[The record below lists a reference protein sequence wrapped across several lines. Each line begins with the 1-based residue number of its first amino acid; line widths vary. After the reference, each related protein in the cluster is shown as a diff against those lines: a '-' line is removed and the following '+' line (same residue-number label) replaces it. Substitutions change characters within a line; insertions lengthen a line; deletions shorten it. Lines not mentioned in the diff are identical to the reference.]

1 MVDGQQ
7 FKKRLLMT
15 FKNTHLISELNEA
28 QQEAVKT
35 VNGPLLV
42 LAGAGTGKTRVLTSR
57 LSYILQNKIAHP
69 SEICTVTFTNKAAN
83 EMRVRVEN
91 IIGNSI
97 AGWWLGT
104 FHSLAARIL
113 RSNAELVN
121 LKNTFTIIDTDDQI
135 RLIKQVLS
143 LENVDEKRWPARSL
157 LSIIQRWKDMGLNP
171 EDVKDAFH
179 SGTDFANNQAIK
191 LYRLYQNRLITLNA
205 ADFGDLLLHVITI
218 FQKHSEIK
226 KLYQNKFKYILV
238 DEFQDTNASQYY
250 WLKTLAE
257 LHKNLCA
264 VGDDDQSIYSW
275 RGADVSNILN
285 FEKDFKNTKTIRLEE
300 NYRSTGNILAAASG
314 LISKNI
320 SRLGKTLWTE
330 GEMGNKINI
339 RSVYD
344 GKQEAEYISDEI
356 EAYQRNNNSINKVA
370 ILVRAGFQTRT
381 FEERFL
387 KIGLP
392 YQVIGG
398 LRFYERA
405 EIRDAVAYLRLIN
418 SSDDQLAYER
428 IINKP
433 KRGLGDK
440 TIRQIEQYSRS
451 SKLNLDNAARKLAET
466 DELTSKAS
474 ASIRL
479 FSRKLDKWRIDLS
492 NNKLGELVEIVLEE
506 SGYIEMLKKDRSIEA
521 PGRLDNLKEL
531 VNAINEFESLQNFL
545 EHIQLVMEGAN
556 NQDIETAK
564 IMTLHA
570 AKGLEFPLVFL
581 PGWEEGLF
589 PNQRSIDEN
598 GESGLEEE
606 RRLAY
611 VGITRAKSEVWIFNA
626 NSRLTHGQW
635 IDCIPSRFI
644 DELPE
649 ENVNKLSSYL
659 NNHNFNSTIA
669 SEWLRTNN
677 KKVINYNEDNNYAND
692 TNQFKLMERVF
703 HQKFGYGKIIEIDG
717 DKATINFE
725 KAGEKKLI
733 LTFIEKI

>member
-1 MVDGQQ
+1 MSIKNQYQ
-7 FKKRLLMT
+7 FT
-15 FKNTHLISELNEA
+15 ELNEA
-28 QQEAVKT
+28 QIEAVKT

-57 LSYILQNKIAHP
+57 LSYILKNNIAHP
-69 SEICTVTFTNKAAN
+69 SQICTVTFTNKAAN
-83 EMRVRVEN
+83 EMRIRVEKM
-91 IIGNSI
+91 IGNSV

-135 RLIKQVLS
+135 RLVKQVLS
-143 LENVDEKRWPARSL
+143 LENIDEKRWPARSL

-171 EDVKDAFH
+171 IDVKDAFH
-179 SGTDFANNQAIK
+179 SGTDFANNQAIRLYK
-191 LYRLYQNRLITLNA
+191 LYQSRLLTLNA

-218 FQKHSEIK
+218 FDKHPEIK

-257 LHKNLCA
+257 KHKNLCA

-275 RGADVSNILN
+275 RGADVTNILN
-285 FEKDFKNTKTIRLEE
+285 FEKDFKKTKTIRLEE

-314 LISKNI
+314 LIAKNQ

-330 GEMGNKINI
+330 GEMGDKINI
-339 RSVYD
+339 RTVYD
-344 GKQEAEYISDEI
+344 GKEEAESISDEI
-356 EAYQRNNNSINKVA
+356 ESYQRNKNSINNVA

-405 EIRDAVAYLRLIN
+405 EIRDAIAYLRLIN

-451 SKLNLDNAARKLAET
+451 SKLNLEMAARKLAET

-474 ASIRL
+474 SSIRL
-479 FSRKLDKWRIDLS
+479 FSKKIDKWRLDLS
-492 NNKLGELVEIVLEE
+492 KNKLGELVEIVLEE
-506 SGYIEMLKKDRSIEA
+506 SGYVEMLKKDRSIEA

-556 NQDIETAK
+556 NQNIETAK

-611 VGITRAKSEVWIFNA
+611 VGITRAKNNVWIFNA

-644 DELPE
+644 DELPDK
-649 ENVNKLSSYL
+649 NINRFSSYS
-659 NNHNFNSTIA
+659 NNFKSSIA
-669 SEWLRTNN
+669 SEWFRANN
-677 KKVINYNEDNNYAND
+677 KKEINLSKDYIDENNN
-692 TNQFKLMERVF
+692 NKFKLMERIF
-703 HQKFGYGKIIEIDG
+703 HQKFGYGKILEIDG
-717 DKATINFE
+717 DKVTIDFE
-725 KAGEKKLI
+725 KAGEKKLM

>member
-1 MVDGQQ
+1 MSIKNQHQ
-7 FKKRLLMT
+7 FT
-15 FKNTHLISELNEA
+15 ELNEA
-28 QQEAVKT
+28 QIEAVKT

-57 LSYILQNKIAHP
+57 LSYILQNNIAHP
-69 SEICTVTFTNKAAN
+69 SQICTVTFTNKAAN
-83 EMRVRVEN
+83 EMRIRVEKM
-91 IIGNSI
+91 IGNSV

-135 RLIKQVLS
+135 RLVKQVLS
-143 LENVDEKRWPARSL
+143 LENIDEKRWPARSM

-171 EDVKDAFH
+171 IDVKDAFH

-191 LYRLYQNRLITLNA
+191 LYKLYQNRLLTLNA

-257 LHKNLCA
+257 KHKNLCA

-275 RGADVSNILN
+275 RGADVTNILN

-314 LISKNI
+314 LIAKNQ

-330 GEMGNKINI
+330 GEMGDKINI
-339 RSVYD
+339 RTVYD
-344 GKQEAEYISDEI
+344 GKEEAESISDEI
-356 EAYQRNNNSINKVA
+356 ESYQRNKNSINNVA

-405 EIRDAVAYLRLIN
+405 EIRDAIAYLRLIN

-451 SKLNLDNAARKLAET
+451 SKLNLEMAARKLAET

-474 ASIRL
+474 SSIRL
-479 FSRKLDKWRIDLS
+479 FSKKIDKWRLDLS
-492 NNKLGELVEIVLEE
+492 KNKLGELVEIVLEE
-506 SGYIEMLKKDRSIEA
+506 SGYVEMLKKDRSIEA

-556 NQDIETAK
+556 NQNLETAK

-611 VGITRAKSEVWIFNA
+611 VGITRAKNNVWIFNA

-644 DELPE
+644 DELPDK
-649 ENVNKLSSYL
+649 NINRFSSYS
-659 NNHNFNSTIA
+659 NNFKSSIA
-669 SEWLRTNN
+669 SEWFIANN
-677 KKVINYNEDNNYAND
+677 KKEINLSKEYIDENNDNK
-692 TNQFKLMERVF
+692 FKLMERIF
-703 HQKFGYGKIIEIDG
+703 HQKFGYGKILEIDG
-717 DKATINFE
+717 DKVTIDFE
-725 KAGEKKLI
+725 KAGEKKLM

>member
-1 MVDGQQ
+1 MAGGQQ
-7 FKKRLLMT
+7 FKKRLPMSI
-15 FKNTHLISELNEA
+15 KNKYHFTELNEA
-28 QQEAVKT
+28 QIEAVKT

-57 LSYILQNKIAHP
+57 LSYILQNNIAHP
-69 SEICTVTFTNKAAN
+69 SQICTVTFTNKAAN
-83 EMRVRVEN
+83 EMRIRVEKM
-91 IIGNSI
+91 IGNSV

-135 RLIKQVLS
+135 RLVKQVLS
-143 LENVDEKRWPARSL
+143 LENIDEKRWPARSM

-171 EDVKDAFH
+171 IDVKDAFH

-191 LYRLYQNRLITLNA
+191 LYKLYQNRLLTLNA

-218 FQKHSEIK
+218 FDKHPEIK

-257 LHKNLCA
+257 KHKNLCA

-275 RGADVSNILN
+275 RGADVTNILN

-314 LISKNI
+314 LIAKNQ

-330 GEMGNKINI
+330 GEMGDKINI
-339 RSVYD
+339 RTVYD
-344 GKQEAEYISDEI
+344 GKEEAESISDEI
-356 EAYQRNNNSINKVA
+356 ESYQRNKNSINNVA

-405 EIRDAVAYLRLIN
+405 EIRDAIAYLRLIN

-451 SKLNLDNAARKLAET
+451 SKLNLEMAARKLAET

-474 ASIRL
+474 SSIRL
-479 FSRKLDKWRIDLS
+479 FSKKIDKWRLDLS
-492 NNKLGELVEIVLEE
+492 KNKLGELVEIVLEE
-506 SGYIEMLKKDRSIEA
+506 SGYVEMLKKDRSIEA

-556 NQDIETAK
+556 NQNLETAK

-611 VGITRAKSEVWIFNA
+611 VGITRAKNNVWIFNA

-644 DELPE
+644 DELPDK
-649 ENVNKLSSYL
+649 NINRFSSYS
-659 NNHNFNSTIA
+659 NNFKSSIA
-669 SEWLRTNN
+669 SEWFIANN
-677 KKVINYNEDNNYAND
+677 KKEINLSKEYIDENNDNK
-692 TNQFKLMERVF
+692 FKLMERIF
-703 HQKFGYGKIIEIDG
+703 HQKFGYGKILEIDG
-717 DKATINFE
+717 DKVTIDFE
-725 KAGEKKLI
+725 KAGEKKLM

>member
-1 MVDGQQ
+1 MAGGQQ
-7 FKKRLLMT
+7 FKKRLPMSI
-15 FKNTHLISELNEA
+15 KNQYQFTELNEA
-28 QQEAVKT
+28 QIEAVKT

-57 LSYILQNKIAHP
+57 LSYILQNNIAHP
-69 SEICTVTFTNKAAN
+69 SQICTVTFTNKAAN
-83 EMRVRVEN
+83 EMRIRVEKM
-91 IIGNSI
+91 IGNSV

-135 RLIKQVLS
+135 RLVKQVLS
-143 LENVDEKRWPARSL
+143 LENIDEKRWPARSI

-171 EDVKDAFH
+171 IDVKDAFH

-191 LYRLYQNRLITLNA
+191 LYKLYQNRLLTLNA

-218 FQKHSEIK
+218 FDKHPEIK

-257 LHKNLCA
+257 KHKNLCA

-275 RGADVSNILN
+275 RGADVTNILN

-314 LISKNI
+314 LIAKNQ

-330 GEMGNKINI
+330 GEMGDKINI
-339 RSVYD
+339 RTVYD
-344 GKQEAEYISDEI
+344 GKEEAESISDEI
-356 EAYQRNNNSINKVA
+356 ESYQRNKNSINNVA

-405 EIRDAVAYLRLIN
+405 EIRDAIAYLRLIN
-418 SSDDQLAYER
+418 SSDDQLAFER

-451 SKLNLDNAARKLAET
+451 SKLNLEMAARKLAET

-474 ASIRL
+474 SSIRL
-479 FSRKLDKWRIDLS
+479 FSKKIDKWRLDLS
-492 NNKLGELVEIVLEE
+492 KNKLGELVEIVLEE
-506 SGYIEMLKKDRSIEA
+506 SGYVEMLKKDRSIEA

-556 NQDIETAK
+556 NQNLETAK

-611 VGITRAKSEVWIFNA
+611 VGITRAKNNVWIFNA

-644 DELPE
+644 DELPDK
-649 ENVNKLSSYL
+649 NINRFSSYS
-659 NNHNFNSTIA
+659 NNFKSSIA
-669 SEWLRTNN
+669 SEWFIANN
-677 KKVINYNEDNNYAND
+677 KKEINLSKEYIDENNDNK
-692 TNQFKLMERVF
+692 FKLMERIF
-703 HQKFGYGKIIEIDG
+703 HQKFGYGKILEIDG
-717 DKATINFE
+717 DKVTIDFE
-725 KAGEKKLI
+725 KAGEKKLM

>member
-1 MVDGQQ
+1 MAGGQQ
-7 FKKRLLMT
+7 FKKRLPMSI
-15 FKNTHLISELNEA
+15 KNQYQFTELNEA
-28 QQEAVKT
+28 QIEAVKT

-57 LSYILQNKIAHP
+57 LSYILQNNIAHP
-69 SEICTVTFTNKAAN
+69 SQICTVTFTNKAAN
-83 EMRVRVEN
+83 EMRIRLEKM
-91 IIGNSI
+91 IGNAV
-97 AGWWLGT
+97 AGWGLGT

-135 RLIKQVLS
+135 RLVKQVLS
-143 LENVDEKRWPARSL
+143 LENIDEKRWPARSM

-171 EDVKDAFH
+171 IDVKDAFH

-191 LYRLYQNRLITLNA
+191 LYKLYQNRLLTLNA

-218 FQKHSEIK
+218 FDKHPEIK

-257 LHKNLCA
+257 KHKNLCA

-275 RGADVSNILN
+275 RGADVTNILN

-314 LISKNI
+314 LIAKNQ

-330 GEMGNKINI
+330 GEMGDKINI
-339 RSVYD
+339 RTVYD
-344 GKQEAEYISDEI
+344 GKEEAESISDEI
-356 EAYQRNNNSINKVA
+356 ESYQRNKNSINNVA

-405 EIRDAVAYLRLIN
+405 EIRDAIAYLRLIN
-418 SSDDQLAYER
+418 SSDDQLAFER

-451 SKLNLDNAARKLAET
+451 SKLNLEMAARKLAET

-474 ASIRL
+474 SSIRL
-479 FSRKLDKWRIDLS
+479 FSKKIDKWRLDLS
-492 NNKLGELVEIVLEE
+492 KNKLGELVEIVLEE
-506 SGYIEMLKKDRSIEA
+506 SGYVEMLKKDRSIEA

-556 NQDIETAK
+556 NQNLETAK

-611 VGITRAKSEVWIFNA
+611 VGITRAKNNVWIFNA

-644 DELPE
+644 DELPDK
-649 ENVNKLSSYL
+649 NINRFSSYS
-659 NNHNFNSTIA
+659 NNFKSSIA
-669 SEWLRTNN
+669 SEWFIANN
-677 KKVINYNEDNNYAND
+677 KKEINLSKEYIDENNDNK
-692 TNQFKLMERVF
+692 FKLMERIF
-703 HQKFGYGKIIEIDG
+703 HQKFGYGKILEIDG
-717 DKATINFE
+717 DKVTIDFE
-725 KAGEKKLI
+725 KAGEKKLM

>member
-1 MVDGQQ
+1 MAGGQQ
-7 FKKRLLMT
+7 FKKRLPMSI
-15 FKNTHLISELNEA
+15 KNQYQFTELNEA
-28 QQEAVKT
+28 QIEAVKT

-57 LSYILQNKIAHP
+57 LSYILQNNIAHP
-69 SEICTVTFTNKAAN
+69 SQICTVTFTNKAAN
-83 EMRVRVEN
+83 EMRIRVEKM
-91 IIGNSI
+91 IGNSV

-143 LENVDEKRWPARSL
+143 LENIDEKRWPARSL

-171 EDVKDAFH
+171 SDVKDAFH

-191 LYRLYQNRLITLNA
+191 LYKLYQNRLLTLNA

-218 FQKHSEIK
+218 FDKHPEIK

-257 LHKNLCA
+257 KHKNLCA

-275 RGADVSNILN
+275 RGADVTNILN

-314 LISKNI
+314 LIAKNQ

-330 GEMGNKINI
+330 GEMGDKINI
-339 RSVYD
+339 RTVYD
-344 GKQEAEYISDEI
+344 GKEEAESISDEI
-356 EAYQRNNNSINKVA
+356 ESYQRNKNSINNVA

-405 EIRDAVAYLRLIN
+405 EIRDAIAYLRLIN

-451 SKLNLDNAARKLAET
+451 SKLNLEMAARKLAET

-474 ASIRL
+474 SSIRL
-479 FSRKLDKWRIDLS
+479 FSKKIDKWRLDLS
-492 NNKLGELVEIVLEE
+492 KNKLGELVEIVLEE
-506 SGYIEMLKKDRSIEA
+506 SGYVEMLKKDRSIEA

-556 NQDIETAK
+556 NQNLETAK

-611 VGITRAKSEVWIFNA
+611 VGITRAKNNVWIFNA

-644 DELPE
+644 DELPDK
-649 ENVNKLSSYL
+649 NINRFSSYS
-659 NNHNFNSTIA
+659 NNFKSSIA
-669 SEWLRTNN
+669 SEWFIANN
-677 KKVINYNEDNNYAND
+677 KKEINLSKEYIDENNDNK
-692 TNQFKLMERVF
+692 FKLMERIF
-703 HQKFGYGKIIEIDG
+703 HQKFGYGKILEIDG
-717 DKATINFE
+717 DKVTIDFE
-725 KAGEKKLI
+725 KAGEKKLM

>member
-1 MVDGQQ
+1 MAGGQQ
-7 FKKRLLMT
+7 FKKRLPMSI
-15 FKNTHLISELNEA
+15 KNQYQFTELNEA
-28 QQEAVKT
+28 QIEAVKT

-57 LSYILQNKIAHP
+57 LSYILQNNIAHP
-69 SEICTVTFTNKAAN
+69 SQICTVTFTNKAAN
-83 EMRVRVEN
+83 EMRIRVEKM
-91 IIGNSI
+91 IGNSV

-135 RLIKQVLS
+135 RLVKQVLS
-143 LENVDEKRWPARSL
+143 LENIDEKRWPARSL

-171 EDVKDAFH
+171 IDVKDAFH

-191 LYRLYQNRLITLNA
+191 LYKLYQNRLLTLNA

-218 FQKHSEIK
+218 FDKHPEIK

-257 LHKNLCA
+257 KHKNLCA

-275 RGADVSNILN
+275 RGADVTNILN

-314 LISKNI
+314 LIAKNQ

-330 GEMGNKINI
+330 GEMGDKINI
-339 RSVYD
+339 RTVYD
-344 GKQEAEYISDEI
+344 GKEEAESISDEI
-356 EAYQRNNNSINKVA
+356 ESYQRNKNSINNVA

-405 EIRDAVAYLRLIN
+405 EIRDAIAYLRLIN

-451 SKLNLDNAARKLAET
+451 SKLNLEMAARKLAET

-474 ASIRL
+474 SSIRL
-479 FSRKLDKWRIDLS
+479 FSKKIDKWRLDLS
-492 NNKLGELVEIVLEE
+492 KNKLGELVEIVLEE
-506 SGYIEMLKKDRSIEA
+506 SGYVEMLKKDRSIEA

-556 NQDIETAK
+556 NQNLETAK

-611 VGITRAKSEVWIFNA
+611 VGITRAKNNVWIFNA

-644 DELPE
+644 DELPDK
-649 ENVNKLSSYL
+649 NINRFSSYS
-659 NNHNFNSTIA
+659 NNFKSSIA
-669 SEWLRTNN
+669 SEWFIANN
-677 KKVINYNEDNNYAND
+677 KKEINLSKEYIDENNDNK
-692 TNQFKLMERVF
+692 FKLMERIF
-703 HQKFGYGKIIEIDG
+703 HQKFGYGKILEIDG
-717 DKATINFE
+717 DKVTIDFE
-725 KAGEKKLI
+725 KAGEKKLM

>member
-1 MVDGQQ
+1 MSI
-7 FKKRLLMT
+7 
-15 FKNTHLISELNEA
+15 KNKYHFAELNEA
-28 QQEAVKT
+28 QIEAVKT

-57 LSYILQNKIAHP
+57 LSYILQNNIAHP
-69 SEICTVTFTNKAAN
+69 SQICTVTFTNKAAN
-83 EMRVRVEN
+83 EMRIRVEKM
-91 IIGNSI
+91 IGNSV

-143 LENVDEKRWPARSL
+143 LENIDEKRWPARSL

-171 EDVKDAFH
+171 IDVKDAFH

-191 LYRLYQNRLITLNA
+191 LYKLYQNRLLTLNA

-257 LHKNLCA
+257 EHKNLCA

-275 RGADVSNILN
+275 RGADVTNILN

-314 LISKNI
+314 LIAKNQ
-320 SRLGKTLWTE
+320 SRLGKTLWTK
-330 GEMGNKINI
+330 GEMGDKINI
-339 RSVYD
+339 RTVFD
-344 GKQEAEYISDEI
+344 GKQEAESISDEI
-356 EAYQRNNNSINKVA
+356 ESYQRNKNSLNNVA

-405 EIRDAVAYLRLIN
+405 EIRDAIAYLRLIN
-418 SSDDQLAYER
+418 SSDDQLAFER

-451 SKLNLDNAARKLAET
+451 SKLNLEMAAKKLAET

-474 ASIRL
+474 SSIRL
-479 FSRKLDKWRIDLS
+479 FSKKIDKWREDLS
-492 NNKLGELVEIVLEE
+492 KNKLGELVELVLEE

-556 NQDIETAK
+556 NQNLETAK

-589 PNQRSIDEN
+589 PNQRSVDES

-611 VGITRAKSEVWIFNA
+611 VGITRAKNNVWIFNA

-644 DELPE
+644 DELPDK
-649 ENVNKLSSYL
+649 NINRFSSYS
-659 NNHNFNSTIA
+659 NNFKSSIA
-669 SEWLRTNN
+669 SEWLIANN
-677 KKVINYNEDNNYAND
+677 KKEINLSKDYIDENNDNK
-692 TNQFKLMERVF
+692 FKLRERIF
-703 HQKFGYGKIIEIDG
+703 HQKFGYGKILEIDG
-717 DKATINFE
+717 DKVTIDFE
-725 KAGEKKLI
+725 KAGEKKLM

>member
-1 MVDGQQ
+1 MSIKNQYQ
-7 FKKRLLMT
+7 FT
-15 FKNTHLISELNEA
+15 ELNEA
-28 QQEAVKT
+28 QIEAVKT

-57 LSYILQNKIAHP
+57 LSYILQNNIAHP
-69 SEICTVTFTNKAAN
+69 SQICTVTFTNKAAN
-83 EMRVRVEN
+83 EMRIRVEKM
-91 IIGNSI
+91 IGNSV

-135 RLIKQVLS
+135 RLVKQVLS
-143 LENVDEKRWPARSL
+143 LENIDEKRWPARSM

-171 EDVKDAFH
+171 IDVKDAFH

-191 LYRLYQNRLITLNA
+191 LYKLYQNRLLTLNA

-218 FQKHSEIK
+218 FDKHPEIK

-257 LHKNLCA
+257 EHKNLCA

-275 RGADVSNILN
+275 RGADVTNILN

-314 LISKNI
+314 LIAKNQ

-330 GEMGNKINI
+330 GEMGDKINI
-339 RSVYD
+339 RTVYD
-344 GKQEAEYISDEI
+344 GKEEAESISDEI
-356 EAYQRNNNSINKVA
+356 ESYQRNKNSLNNVA

-405 EIRDAVAYLRLIN
+405 EIRDAIAYLRLIN

-451 SKLNLDNAARKLAET
+451 SKLNLEMAARKLAET

-474 ASIRL
+474 SSIRL
-479 FSRKLDKWRIDLS
+479 FSKKIDKWRLDLS
-492 NNKLGELVEIVLEE
+492 KNKLGELVEIVLEE

-556 NQDIETAK
+556 NQNLETAK

-611 VGITRAKSEVWIFNA
+611 VGITRAKNNVWIFNA

-644 DELPE
+644 DELPDK
-649 ENVNKLSSYL
+649 NINRFSSYS
-659 NNHNFNSTIA
+659 NNFKSSIA
-669 SEWLRTNN
+669 SEWLIANN
-677 KKVINYNEDNNYAND
+677 KKEINLSKEYIDENNDNK
-692 TNQFKLMERVF
+692 FKLMERIF
-703 HQKFGYGKIIEIDG
+703 HQKFGYGKILEIDG
-717 DKATINFE
+717 DKVTIDFE
-725 KAGEKKLI
+725 KAGEKKLM

>member
-1 MVDGQQ
+1 MSI
-7 FKKRLLMT
+7 
-15 FKNTHLISELNEA
+15 KNKYHFTELNEA
-28 QQEAVKT
+28 QIEAVKT
-35 VNGPLLV
+35 VSGPLLV

-57 LSYILQNKIAHP
+57 LSYILQNNIAHP
-69 SEICTVTFTNKAAN
+69 SQICTVTFTNKAAN
-83 EMRVRVEN
+83 EMRIRVEKM
-91 IIGNSI
+91 IGNSV

-135 RLIKQVLS
+135 RLVKQVLS
-143 LENVDEKRWPARSL
+143 LENIDEKRWPARSL

-171 EDVKDAFH
+171 IDVKDAFH

-191 LYRLYQNRLITLNA
+191 LYKLYQNRLLTLNA

-257 LHKNLCA
+257 EHKNLCA

-275 RGADVSNILN
+275 RGADVTNILN

-314 LISKNI
+314 LISKNQ
-320 SRLGKTLWTE
+320 SRLGKTLWTA
-330 GEMGNKINI
+330 GEMGDKINI
-339 RSVYD
+339 RTVYD
-344 GKQEAEYISDEI
+344 GKQEAESISDEI
-356 EAYQRNNNSINKVA
+356 ESYQRNKNSINNVA

-405 EIRDAVAYLRLIN
+405 EIRDAIAYLRLIN

-451 SKLNLDNAARKLAET
+451 SKLNLEMAARKLAET

-474 ASIRL
+474 SSIRL
-479 FSRKLDKWRIDLS
+479 FSKKIDKWRLDLS
-492 NNKLGELVEIVLEE
+492 KNKLGELVEIVLEE

-545 EHIQLVMEGAN
+545 DHIQLVMEGAN
-556 NQDIETAK
+556 NQNLETAK

-611 VGITRAKSEVWIFNA
+611 VGITRAKNNVWIFNA

-644 DELPE
+644 DELPDK
-649 ENVNKLSSYL
+649 NINRFSSYS
-659 NNHNFNSTIA
+659 NNFKSSIA
-669 SEWLRTNN
+669 SEWLIANN
-677 KKVINYNEDNNYAND
+677 KKEINLSKEYIDENNDNK
-692 TNQFKLMERVF
+692 FKLMERIF
-703 HQKFGYGKIIEIDG
+703 HQKFGYGKILEIDG
-717 DKATINFE
+717 DKVTIDFE
-725 KAGEKKLI
+725 KAGEKKLM

>member
-1 MVDGQQ
+1 MSIKNQYQ
-7 FKKRLLMT
+7 FT
-15 FKNTHLISELNEA
+15 ELNEA
-28 QQEAVKT
+28 QIEAVKT

-57 LSYILQNKIAHP
+57 LSYILQNNIAHP
-69 SEICTVTFTNKAAN
+69 SQICTVTFTNKAAN
-83 EMRVRVEN
+83 EMRIRVEKM
-91 IIGNSI
+91 IGNSV

-143 LENVDEKRWPARSL
+143 LENIDEKRWPARSL

-171 EDVKDAFH
+171 IDVKDAFN

-191 LYRLYQNRLITLNA
+191 LYKLYQNRLLTLNA

-257 LHKNLCA
+257 EHKNLCA

-275 RGADVSNILN
+275 RGADVTNILN

-314 LISKNI
+314 LIAKNQ

-330 GEMGNKINI
+330 GEMGDKINI
-339 RSVYD
+339 RTVYD
-344 GKQEAEYISDEI
+344 GKEEAESISDEI
-356 EAYQRNNNSINKVA
+356 ESYQRNKNSINNVA

-405 EIRDAVAYLRLIN
+405 EIRDAIAYLRLIN

-451 SKLNLDNAARKLAET
+451 SKLNLEMAARKLAET

-474 ASIRL
+474 SSIRL
-479 FSRKLDKWRIDLS
+479 FSKKIDKWRLDLS
-492 NNKLGELVEIVLEE
+492 KNKLGELVEIVLEE
-506 SGYIEMLKKDRSIEA
+506 SGYVEMLKKDRSIEA

-556 NQDIETAK
+556 NQNLETAK

-611 VGITRAKSEVWIFNA
+611 VGITRAKNNVWIFNA

-644 DELPE
+644 DELPDK
-649 ENVNKLSSYL
+649 NINRFSSYS
-659 NNHNFNSTIA
+659 NNFKSSIA
-669 SEWLRTNN
+669 SEWFIANN
-677 KKVINYNEDNNYAND
+677 KKEINLSKEYIDENNDNK
-692 TNQFKLMERVF
+692 FKLMERIF
-703 HQKFGYGKIIEIDG
+703 HQKFGYGKILEIDG
-717 DKATINFE
+717 DKVTIDFE
-725 KAGEKKLI
+725 KAGEKKLM

>member
-1 MVDGQQ
+1 MAGGQQ
-7 FKKRLLMT
+7 FKKRLPMSI
-15 FKNTHLISELNEA
+15 KNKYHFTELNEA
-28 QQEAVKT
+28 QIEAVKT
-35 VNGPLLV
+35 VSGPLLV

-57 LSYILQNKIAHP
+57 LSYILQNNIAHP
-69 SEICTVTFTNKAAN
+69 SQICTVTFTNKAAN
-83 EMRVRVEN
+83 EMRIRVEKM
-91 IIGNSI
+91 IGNSV

-104 FHSLAARIL
+104 FHSLATRIL

-135 RLIKQVLS
+135 RLVKQVLS
-143 LENVDEKRWPARSL
+143 LENIDEKRWPARSL

-171 EDVKDAFH
+171 IDVKDAFH

-191 LYRLYQNRLITLNA
+191 LYKLYQNRLLTLNA

-250 WLKTLAE
+250 WLKTLSE
-257 LHKNLCA
+257 EHKNLCA

-275 RGADVSNILN
+275 RGADVTNILN

-314 LISKNI
+314 LISKNQ
-320 SRLGKTLWTE
+320 SRLGKTLWTA
-330 GEMGNKINI
+330 GEMGDKINI
-339 RSVYD
+339 RTVYD
-344 GKQEAEYISDEI
+344 GKQEAESISDEI
-356 EAYQRNNNSINKVA
+356 ESYQRNKNSINNVA

-405 EIRDAVAYLRLIN
+405 EIRDAIAYLRLIN

-451 SKLNLDNAARKLAET
+451 SKLNLEMAARKLAET

-474 ASIRL
+474 SSIRL
-479 FSRKLDKWRIDLS
+479 FSKKIDKWRLDLS
-492 NNKLGELVEIVLEE
+492 KNKLGELVEIVLEE

-545 EHIQLVMEGAN
+545 DHIQLVMEGAN
-556 NQDIETAK
+556 NQNLETAK

-611 VGITRAKSEVWIFNA
+611 VGITRAKNNVWIFNA

-644 DELPE
+644 DELPDK
-649 ENVNKLSSYL
+649 NINRFSSYS
-659 NNHNFNSTIA
+659 NNFKSSIA
-669 SEWLRTNN
+669 SEWLIANN
-677 KKVINYNEDNNYAND
+677 KKEINLSKEYIDENNDNK
-692 TNQFKLMERVF
+692 FKLMERIF
-703 HQKFGYGKIIEIDG
+703 HQKFGYGKILEIDG
-717 DKATINFE
+717 DKVTIDFE
-725 KAGEKKLI
+725 KAGEKKLM

>member
-1 MVDGQQ
+1 MSI
-7 FKKRLLMT
+7 
-15 FKNTHLISELNEA
+15 KNKYHFAELNEA
-28 QQEAVKT
+28 QIEAVKT

-57 LSYILQNKIAHP
+57 LSYILQNNIAHP
-69 SEICTVTFTNKAAN
+69 SQICTVTFTNKAAN
-83 EMRVRVEN
+83 EMRIRVEKM
-91 IIGNSI
+91 IGNSV

-143 LENVDEKRWPARSL
+143 LENIDEKRWPARSL

-171 EDVKDAFH
+171 IDVKDAFH

-191 LYRLYQNRLITLNA
+191 LYKLYQNRLLTLNA

-257 LHKNLCA
+257 EHKNLCA

-275 RGADVSNILN
+275 RGADVTNILN

-314 LISKNI
+314 LIAKNQ

-330 GEMGNKINI
+330 GEMGDKINV
-339 RSVYD
+339 RTVYD
-344 GKQEAEYISDEI
+344 GKEEAESISDEI
-356 EAYQRNNNSINKVA
+356 ESYQRNKNSLNNVA

-405 EIRDAVAYLRLIN
+405 EIRDAIAYLRLIN
-418 SSDDQLAYER
+418 SSDDQLAFER

-451 SKLNLDNAARKLAET
+451 SKLNLEMAARKLAET

-474 ASIRL
+474 SSIRL
-479 FSRKLDKWRIDLS
+479 FSKKIDKWREDLS
-492 NNKLGELVEIVLEE
+492 KNKLGELVELVLEE

-556 NQDIETAK
+556 NQNLETAK

-589 PNQRSIDEN
+589 PNQRSVDES

-611 VGITRAKSEVWIFNA
+611 VGITRAKNNVWIFNA

-644 DELPE
+644 DELPDK
-649 ENVNKLSSYL
+649 NINRFSSYS
-659 NNHNFNSTIA
+659 NNFKSSIA
-669 SEWLRTNN
+669 SEWLIANN
-677 KKVINYNEDNNYAND
+677 KKEINYSKDYIDENNDNK
-692 TNQFKLMERVF
+692 FKLLERIF
-703 HQKFGYGKIIEIDG
+703 HQKFGYGKILEIDG
-717 DKATINFE
+717 DKVTIDFE
-725 KAGEKKLI
+725 KAGEKKLM

>member
-1 MVDGQQ
+1 MVGGQQ
-7 FKKRLLMT
+7 FKKRLPMSI
-15 FKNTHLISELNEA
+15 KNKYHFTDLNEA
-28 QQEAVKT
+28 QIEAVKT

-57 LSYILQNKIAHP
+57 LSYILKNNIAHP
-69 SEICTVTFTNKAAN
+69 SQICTVTFTNKAAN
-83 EMRVRVEN
+83 EMRIRVEK
-91 IIGNSI
+91 IIGNSV

-143 LENVDEKRWPARSL
+143 LENIDEKRWPARSL

-171 EDVKDAFH
+171 IDVKDAFH

-191 LYRLYQNRLITLNA
+191 LYKLYQSRLLTLNA

-218 FQKHSEIK
+218 FQKHPEIK

-257 LHKNLCA
+257 EHKNLCA

-275 RGADVSNILN
+275 RGADVTNILN

-314 LISKNI
+314 LIAKNQ
-320 SRLGKTLWTE
+320 SRLGKTLWTA
-330 GEMGNKINI
+330 GEMGDKINI
-339 RSVYD
+339 RTVYD
-344 GKQEAEYISDEI
+344 GKQEAESISDEI
-356 EAYQRNNNSINKVA
+356 ESYQRNKNSINNVA

-392 YQVIGG
+392 YQVVGG

-405 EIRDAVAYLRLIN
+405 EIRDAIAYLRLIN

-451 SKLNLDNAARKLAET
+451 SKLNLEMAARKLAET

-474 ASIRL
+474 SSIRL
-479 FSRKLDKWRIDLS
+479 FSKKLDKWRLDLS
-492 NNKLGELVEIVLEE
+492 KNKLGELVEIVLEE

-556 NQDIETAK
+556 NQNLETAK

-589 PNQRSIDEN
+589 PNQRSIDES

-611 VGITRAKSEVWIFNA
+611 VGITRAKNNVWIFNA

-644 DELPE
+644 DELPDK
-649 ENVNKLSSYL
+649 NINRFSSYS
-659 NNHNFNSTIA
+659 NNFKSSIA
-669 SEWLRTNN
+669 SEWLIANN
-677 KKVINYNEDNNYAND
+677 KKEINFSNDYIAKNNDNK
-692 TNQFKLMERVF
+692 FKLMERIF
-703 HQKFGYGKIIEIDG
+703 HQKFGYGKILEIDG
-717 DKATINFE
+717 DKVTIDFE
-725 KAGEKKLI
+725 KAGEKKLM

>member
-1 MVDGQQ
+1 MAGGQQ
-7 FKKRLLMT
+7 FKKRLPMSI
-15 FKNTHLISELNEA
+15 KNQYQFTELNEA
-28 QQEAVKT
+28 QIEAVKT

-57 LSYILQNKIAHP
+57 LSYILQNNIAHP
-69 SEICTVTFTNKAAN
+69 SQICTVTFTNKAAN
-83 EMRVRVEN
+83 EMRIRVEKM
-91 IIGNSI
+91 IGNSV

-135 RLIKQVLS
+135 RLVKQVLS
-143 LENVDEKRWPARSL
+143 LENIDEKRWPARSM

-171 EDVKDAFH
+171 IDVKDAFH

-191 LYRLYQNRLITLNA
+191 LYKLYQNRLLTLNA

-218 FQKHSEIK
+218 FDKHPEIK

-257 LHKNLCA
+257 KHKNLCA

-275 RGADVSNILN
+275 RGADVTNILN

-314 LISKNI
+314 LIAKNQ

-330 GEMGNKINI
+330 GEMGDKINI
-339 RSVYD
+339 RTVYD
-344 GKQEAEYISDEI
+344 GKEEAESISDEI
-356 EAYQRNNNSINKVA
+356 ESYQRNKNSLNNVA

-405 EIRDAVAYLRLIN
+405 EIRDAIAYLRLIN

-451 SKLNLDNAARKLAET
+451 SKLNLEMAARKLAET

-474 ASIRL
+474 SSIRL
-479 FSRKLDKWRIDLS
+479 FSKKIDKWRLDLS
-492 NNKLGELVEIVLEE
+492 KNKLGELVEIVLEE
-506 SGYIEMLKKDRSIEA
+506 SGYVEMLKKDRSIEA

-556 NQDIETAK
+556 NQNIETAK

-611 VGITRAKSEVWIFNA
+611 VGITRAKNNVWIFNA

-644 DELPE
+644 DELPDK
-649 ENVNKLSSYL
+649 NINRFSSYS
-659 NNHNFNSTIA
+659 NNFKSSIA
-669 SEWLRTNN
+669 SEWFIANN
-677 KKVINYNEDNNYAND
+677 KKEINLSKEYIDENNGNK
-692 TNQFKLMERVF
+692 FKLMERIF
-703 HQKFGYGKIIEIDG
+703 HQKFGYGKILEIDG
-717 DKATINFE
+717 DKVTIDFE
-725 KAGEKKLI
+725 KAGEKKLM

>member
-1 MVDGQQ
+1 MGWVTAVASVAAAQQASTVGKYNQDIQERNAVVAEQEKERLEQRLEFDLARFDQQ
-7 FKKRLLMT
+7 FA
-15 FKNTHLISELNEA
+15 EL
-28 QQEAVKT
+28 QGQT
-35 VNGPLLV
+35 
-42 LAGAGTGKTRVLTSR
+42 KTRIVKSGAELYVSG
-57 LSYILQNKIAHP
+57 L
-69 SEICTVTFTNKAAN
+69 
-83 EMRVRVEN
+83 
-91 IIGNSI
+91 
-97 AGWWLGT
+97 
-104 FHSLAARIL
+104 RIL

-135 RLIKQVLS
+135 RLVKQVLS
-143 LENVDEKRWPARSL
+143 LENIDEKRWPARSM

-171 EDVKDAFH
+171 IDVKDAFH

-191 LYRLYQNRLITLNA
+191 LYKLYQNRLLTLNA

-218 FQKHSEIK
+218 FDKHPEIK

-257 LHKNLCA
+257 KHKNLCA

-275 RGADVSNILN
+275 RGADVTNILN

-314 LISKNI
+314 LIAKNQ

-330 GEMGNKINI
+330 GEMGDKINI
-339 RSVYD
+339 RTVYD
-344 GKQEAEYISDEI
+344 GKEEAESISDEI
-356 EAYQRNNNSINKVA
+356 ESYQRNKNSINNVA

-405 EIRDAVAYLRLIN
+405 EIRDAIAYLRLIN

-451 SKLNLDNAARKLAET
+451 SKLNLEMAARKLAET

-474 ASIRL
+474 SSIRL
-479 FSRKLDKWRIDLS
+479 FSKKIDKWRLDLS
-492 NNKLGELVEIVLEE
+492 KNKLGILVEIVLEE
-506 SGYIEMLKKDRSIEA
+506 SGYVEMLKKDRSIEA

-556 NQDIETAK
+556 NQNIETAK

-611 VGITRAKSEVWIFNA
+611 VGITRAKNNVWIFNA

-644 DELPE
+644 DELPDK
-649 ENVNKLSSYL
+649 NINRFSSYS
-659 NNHNFNSTIA
+659 NNFKSSIA
-669 SEWLRTNN
+669 SEWLIANN
-677 KKVINYNEDNNYAND
+677 KKEINLSKEYINENNDNK
-692 TNQFKLMERVF
+692 FKLMERIF
-703 HQKFGYGKIIEIDG
+703 HQKFGYGKILEIDG
-717 DKATINFE
+717 DKVRIDFE
-725 KAGEKKLI
+725 KAGEKKLM

>member
-1 MVDGQQ
+1 MAAGQQ
-7 FKKRLLMT
+7 FKKRLPMSI
-15 FKNTHLISELNEA
+15 KNKYHFNELNEA
-28 QQEAVKT
+28 QIEAVKT

-42 LAGAGTGKTRVLTSR
+42 LAGAGTGKTSVLTSR
-57 LSYILQNKIAHP
+57 LSYILQNNIAHP
-69 SEICTVTFTNKAAN
+69 SQICTVTFTNKAAN
-83 EMRVRVEN
+83 EMRIRVEKM
-91 IIGNSI
+91 IGNSV

-143 LENVDEKRWPARSL
+143 LENIDEKRWPARSL

-171 EDVKDAFH
+171 IDVKDAFH

-191 LYRLYQNRLITLNA
+191 LYKLYQNRLLTLNA

-257 LHKNLCA
+257 EHKNLCA

-275 RGADVSNILN
+275 RGADVTNILN

-314 LISKNI
+314 LIAKNQ
-320 SRLGKTLWTE
+320 SRLGKTLWTA
-330 GEMGNKINI
+330 GEMGDKINI
-339 RSVYD
+339 RTVYD

-356 EAYQRNNNSINKVA
+356 ESYQRNKNSINNVA

-405 EIRDAVAYLRLIN
+405 EIRDAIAYLRLIN

-451 SKLNLDNAARKLAET
+451 SKLNLEMAARKLAET

-474 ASIRL
+474 SSIRL
-479 FSRKLDKWRIDLS
+479 FSKNIDKWRIDLS
-492 NNKLGELVEIVLEE
+492 KNKLGELVEIVLEE

-545 EHIQLVMEGAN
+545 DHIQLVMEGTN
-556 NQDIETAK
+556 NQNLETAK

-611 VGITRAKSEVWIFNA
+611 VGITRAKNNVWIFNA
-626 NSRLTHGQW
+626 NSRLIHGQW

-644 DELPE
+644 DELP
-649 ENVNKLSSYL
+649 NKNINRFSSYS
-659 NNHNFNSTIA
+659 NNFKSSIA
-669 SEWLRTNN
+669 TEWLKANN
-677 KKVINYNEDNNYAND
+677 KKEINFSND
-692 TNQFKLMERVF
+692 YTKQNKGNKFRLMERIF
-703 HQKFGYGKIIEIDG
+703 HQKFGYGKILEIDG
-717 DKATINFE
+717 DKVTIDFE
-725 KAGEKKLI
+725 KAGEKKLM

>member
-1 MVDGQQ
+1 MSI
-7 FKKRLLMT
+7 
-15 FKNTHLISELNEA
+15 KNKYHFAELNEA
-28 QQEAVKT
+28 QIEAVKT

-57 LSYILQNKIAHP
+57 LSYILQNNIAHP
-69 SEICTVTFTNKAAN
+69 SQICTVTFTNKAAN
-83 EMRVRVEN
+83 EMRIRVEKM
-91 IIGNSI
+91 IGNSV

-135 RLIKQVLS
+135 RLVKQVLS
-143 LENVDEKRWPARSL
+143 LENIDEKRWPARSM

-171 EDVKDAFH
+171 IDVKDAFH

-191 LYRLYQNRLITLNA
+191 LYKLYQNRLLTLNA

-218 FQKHSEIK
+218 FDKHPEIK

-257 LHKNLCA
+257 KHKNLCA

-275 RGADVSNILN
+275 RGADVTNILN
-285 FEKDFKNTKTIRLEE
+285 FEKDFKNTKTIRLEK

-314 LISKNI
+314 LIAKNQ

-330 GEMGNKINI
+330 GEMGDKINI
-339 RSVYD
+339 RTVYD
-344 GKQEAEYISDEI
+344 GKEEAESISDEI
-356 EAYQRNNNSINKVA
+356 ESYQRNKNSINNVA

-405 EIRDAVAYLRLIN
+405 EIRDAIAYLRLIN

-451 SKLNLDNAARKLAET
+451 SKLNLEMAARKLAET

-474 ASIRL
+474 SSIRL
-479 FSRKLDKWRIDLS
+479 FSKKIDKWRLDLS
-492 NNKLGELVEIVLEE
+492 KNKLGELVEIVLEE
-506 SGYIEMLKKDRSIEA
+506 SGYVEMLKKDRSIEA

-556 NQDIETAK
+556 NQNLETAK

-611 VGITRAKSEVWIFNA
+611 VGITRAKNNVWIFNA

-644 DELPE
+644 DELPDK
-649 ENVNKLSSYL
+649 NINRFSSYS
-659 NNHNFNSTIA
+659 NNFKSSIA
-669 SEWLRTNN
+669 SEWFIANN
-677 KKVINYNEDNNYAND
+677 KKEINLSKEYIDENNDNK
-692 TNQFKLMERVF
+692 FKLMERIF
-703 HQKFGYGKIIEIDG
+703 HQKFGYGKILEIDG
-717 DKATINFE
+717 DKVTIDFE
-725 KAGEKKLI
+725 KAGEKKLM

>member
-1 MVDGQQ
+1 MSIKNQYQ
-7 FKKRLLMT
+7 FT
-15 FKNTHLISELNEA
+15 ELNES
-28 QQEAVKT
+28 QIEAVKT

-57 LSYILQNKIAHP
+57 LSYILQNNIAHP
-69 SEICTVTFTNKAAN
+69 SQICTVTFTNKAAN
-83 EMRVRVEN
+83 EMRIRVEKM
-91 IIGNSI
+91 IGNSV

-135 RLIKQVLS
+135 RLVKQVLS
-143 LENVDEKRWPARSL
+143 LENIDEKRWPARSM

-171 EDVKDAFH
+171 IDVKDAFH

-191 LYRLYQNRLITLNA
+191 LYKLYQNRLLTLNA

-218 FQKHSEIK
+218 FDKHPEIK

-257 LHKNLCA
+257 KHKNLCA

-275 RGADVSNILN
+275 RGADVTNILN

-314 LISKNI
+314 LIAKNQ
-320 SRLGKTLWTE
+320 SRLGKTLWTK
-330 GEMGNKINI
+330 GEMGDKINI
-339 RSVYD
+339 RTVYD
-344 GKQEAEYISDEI
+344 GKEEAESISDEI
-356 EAYQRNNNSINKVA
+356 ESYQRNKNSINNVA

-405 EIRDAVAYLRLIN
+405 EIRDAIAYLRLIN

-451 SKLNLDNAARKLAET
+451 SKLNLEMAARKLAET

-474 ASIRL
+474 SSIRL
-479 FSRKLDKWRIDLS
+479 FSKKIDKWRLDLS
-492 NNKLGELVEIVLEE
+492 KNKLGELVEIVLEE
-506 SGYIEMLKKDRSIEA
+506 SGYVEMLKKDRSIEA

-556 NQDIETAK
+556 NQNLETAK

-611 VGITRAKSEVWIFNA
+611 VGITRAKNNVWIFNA

-644 DELPE
+644 DELPDK
-649 ENVNKLSSYL
+649 NINRFSSYS
-659 NNHNFNSTIA
+659 NNFTSSIA
-669 SEWLRTNN
+669 SEWLKAKN
-677 KKVINYNEDNNYAND
+677 KKEINFSND
-692 TNQFKLMERVF
+692 YTKQNKENKFKLMERIF
-703 HQKFGYGKIIEIDG
+703 HQKFGYGKILEIDG
-717 DKATINFE
+717 DKVTIDFE
-725 KAGEKKLI
+725 KAGEKKLM

>member
-1 MVDGQQ
+1 MAGGQQ
-7 FKKRLLMT
+7 FKKLLPMSI
-15 FKNTHLISELNEA
+15 KNQYQFTELNEA
-28 QQEAVKT
+28 QIEAVKT

-57 LSYILQNKIAHP
+57 LSYILQNNIAHP
-69 SEICTVTFTNKAAN
+69 SQICTVTFTNKAAN
-83 EMRVRVEN
+83 EMRIRVEKM
-91 IIGNSI
+91 IGNSV

-135 RLIKQVLS
+135 RLVKQVLS
-143 LENVDEKRWPARSL
+143 LENIDEKRWPARSL

-171 EDVKDAFH
+171 SDVKDAFH

-191 LYRLYQNRLITLNA
+191 LYKLYQNRLLTLNA

-218 FQKHSEIK
+218 FDKHPEIK

-257 LHKNLCA
+257 EHKNLCA

-275 RGADVSNILN
+275 RGADVTNILN
-285 FEKDFKNTKTIRLEE
+285 FEKDFKNTKTIRLEK

-314 LISKNI
+314 LIAKNQ

-330 GEMGNKINI
+330 GEMGDKINI
-339 RSVYD
+339 RTVYD
-344 GKQEAEYISDEI
+344 GKEEAESISDEI
-356 EAYQRNNNSINKVA
+356 ESYQRNKNSINNVA

-405 EIRDAVAYLRLIN
+405 EIRDAIAYLRLIN

-451 SKLNLDNAARKLAET
+451 SKLNLEMAARKLAET

-474 ASIRL
+474 SSIRL
-479 FSRKLDKWRIDLS
+479 FSKKIDKWRLDLS
-492 NNKLGELVEIVLEE
+492 KNKLGELVEIVLEE
-506 SGYIEMLKKDRSIEA
+506 SGYVEMLKKDRSIEA

-556 NQDIETAK
+556 NQNLETAK

-611 VGITRAKSEVWIFNA
+611 VGITRAKNNVWIFNA

-644 DELPE
+644 DELPDK
-649 ENVNKLSSYL
+649 NINRFSSYS
-659 NNHNFNSTIA
+659 NNFKSSIA
-669 SEWLRTNN
+669 SEWLIANN
-677 KKVINYNEDNNYAND
+677 KKEINLSKEYIDENNDNK
-692 TNQFKLMERVF
+692 FKLMERIF
-703 HQKFGYGKIIEIDG
+703 HQKFGYGKILEIDG
-717 DKATINFE
+717 DKVTIDFE
-725 KAGEKKLI
+725 KAGEKKLM

>member
-1 MVDGQQ
+1 
-7 FKKRLLMT
+7 MT
-15 FKNTHLISELNEA
+15 IKNINHFSELNDA
-28 QQEAVKT
+28 QKEAVET

-83 EMRVRVEN
+83 EMRMRVEKM
-91 IIGNSI
+91 IGNSI

-113 RSNAELVN
+113 RANAELVN

-135 RLIKQVLS
+135 RLIKQILS
-143 LENVDEKRWPARSL
+143 LENIDEKRWPARSL

-171 EDVKDAFH
+171 IDVKDAFH

-191 LYRLYQNRLITLNA
+191 LYKLYQNRLITLNA

-218 FQKHSEIK
+218 FQRNSDIK
-226 KLYQNKFKYILV
+226 SLYQNKFKYILV
-238 DEFQDTNASQYY
+238 DEFQDTNASQYF
-250 WLKTLAE
+250 WLKSLAE
-257 LHKNLCA
+257 KHKNLCA

-285 FEKDFKNTKTIRLEE
+285 FEKDFQNTKTIRLEE

-314 LISKNI
+314 LISKNQ

-330 GEMGNKINI
+330 GDIGNLINI
-339 RSVYD
+339 RTVYD
-344 GKQEAEYISDEI
+344 GKEEAESISDEI
-356 EAYQRNNNSINKVA
+356 EAYQRNNNSINNVA

-392 YQVIGG
+392 YQVVGG
-398 LRFYERA
+398 LRFYERL
-405 EIRDAVAYLRLIN
+405 EIRDAIAYLRLIN
-418 SSDDQLAYER
+418 SSDDQLAFER

-451 SKLNLDNAARKLAET
+451 SKLNLEMAARKLSET
-466 DELTSKAS
+466 DELSSKAS
-474 ASIRL
+474 STIRL
-479 FSRKLDKWRIDLS
+479 FSKNLDKWRIDLVS
-492 NNKLGELVEIVLEE
+492 KKLGELVEIVLEE

-611 VGITRAKSEVWIFNA
+611 VGITRAKSDLWIFNA

-635 IDCIPSRFI
+635 IDCIPSRFL

-649 ENVNKLSSYL
+649 KNINRFSSYS
-659 NNHNFNSTIA
+659 NNYNFKSSIA
-669 SEWLRTNN
+669 SEWLAANN
-677 KKVINYNEDNNYAND
+677 KKVMNHFQDNKYDNND
-692 TNQFKLMERVF
+692 TNFKLMERIF
-703 HQKFGYGKIIEIDG
+703 HQKFGYGKIIDIDG
-717 DKATINFE
+717 DKVTIDFE
-725 KAGEKKLI
+725 KAGEKKLM

>member
-1 MVDGQQ
+1 MSI
-7 FKKRLLMT
+7 
-15 FKNTHLISELNEA
+15 KNIYHFTDLNEA
-28 QQEAVKT
+28 QIEAVKT

-57 LSYILQNKIAHP
+57 LSYILQNNIAHP
-69 SEICTVTFTNKAAN
+69 SQICTVTFTNKAAN
-83 EMRVRVEN
+83 EMRIRVEKM
-91 IIGNSI
+91 IGNSV

-135 RLIKQVLS
+135 RLVKQVLS
-143 LENVDEKRWPARSL
+143 LENIDEKRWPARSL

-171 EDVKDAFH
+171 IDVKDAFH

-191 LYRLYQNRLITLNA
+191 LYKLYQNRLLTLNA

-218 FQKHSEIK
+218 FQKHPEIK

-257 LHKNLCA
+257 EHKNLCA

-275 RGADVSNILN
+275 RGADVTNILN

-314 LISKNI
+314 LIAKNQ

-330 GEMGNKINI
+330 GEMGDKINV
-339 RSVYD
+339 RTVYD
-344 GKQEAEYISDEI
+344 GKQEAEFISDEI
-356 EAYQRNNNSINKVA
+356 ESYQRNKNSINNVA

-405 EIRDAVAYLRLIN
+405 EIRDAIAYLRLIN

-451 SKLNLDNAARKLAET
+451 SKLNLEMAARKLAET

-474 ASIRL
+474 SSIRI
-479 FSRKLDKWRIDLS
+479 FSKKIDKWRVDLS
-492 NNKLGELVEIVLEE
+492 KNKLGELVEIVLEE

-556 NQDIETAK
+556 NQNLETAK

-611 VGITRAKSEVWIFNA
+611 VGITRAKNNVWIFNA

-644 DELPE
+644 DELPDK
-649 ENVNKLSSYL
+649 NINRFSSYS
-659 NNHNFNSTIA
+659 NNFKSSIA
-669 SEWLRTNN
+669 SEWLIANN
-677 KKVINYNEDNNYAND
+677 KKEINLSKEYIDENNDNK
-692 TNQFKLMERVF
+692 FKLMERIF
-703 HQKFGYGKIIEIDG
+703 HQKFGYGKILDIDG
-717 DKATINFE
+717 DKVTIDFE
-725 KAGEKKLI
+725 KAGEKKLM

>member
-1 MVDGQQ
+1 MADGQQ
-7 FKKRLLMT
+7 FKKRLPMSI
-15 FKNTHLISELNEA
+15 KNKYHFAELNEA
-28 QQEAVKT
+28 QIEAVKT

-57 LSYILQNKIAHP
+57 LSYILQNNIAHP
-69 SEICTVTFTNKAAN
+69 SQICTVTFTNKAAN
-83 EMRVRVEN
+83 EMRIRVEKM
-91 IIGNSI
+91 IGNSV

-143 LENVDEKRWPARSL
+143 LENIDEKRWPARSL

-171 EDVKDAFH
+171 IDVKDAFH

-191 LYRLYQNRLITLNA
+191 LYKLYQNRLLTLNA

-257 LHKNLCA
+257 EHKNLCA

-275 RGADVSNILN
+275 RGADVTNILN

-314 LISKNI
+314 LIAKNQ
-320 SRLGKTLWTE
+320 SRLGKTLWTK
-330 GEMGNKINI
+330 GEMGDKINI
-339 RSVYD
+339 RTVFD
-344 GKQEAEYISDEI
+344 GKQEAESISDEI
-356 EAYQRNNNSINKVA
+356 ESYQRNKNSLNNVA

-405 EIRDAVAYLRLIN
+405 EIRDAIAYLRLIN
-418 SSDDQLAYER
+418 SSDDQLAFER

-451 SKLNLDNAARKLAET
+451 SKLNLEMAAKKLAET

-474 ASIRL
+474 SSIRL
-479 FSRKLDKWRIDLS
+479 FSKKIDKWREDLS
-492 NNKLGELVEIVLEE
+492 KNKLGELVELVLEE

-556 NQDIETAK
+556 NQNLETAK

-589 PNQRSIDEN
+589 PNQRSVDES

-611 VGITRAKSEVWIFNA
+611 VGITRAKNNVWIFNA

-644 DELPE
+644 DELPDK
-649 ENVNKLSSYL
+649 NINRFSSYS
-659 NNHNFNSTIA
+659 NNFKSSIA
-669 SEWLRTNN
+669 SEWLIANN
-677 KKVINYNEDNNYAND
+677 KKEINLSKDYIDENNDNK
-692 TNQFKLMERVF
+692 FKLRERIF
-703 HQKFGYGKIIEIDG
+703 HQKFGYGKILEIDG
-717 DKATINFE
+717 DKVTIDFE
-725 KAGEKKLI
+725 KAGEKKLM

>member
-1 MVDGQQ
+1 
-7 FKKRLLMT
+7 
-15 FKNTHLISELNEA
+15 
-28 QQEAVKT
+28 
-35 VNGPLLV
+35 
-42 LAGAGTGKTRVLTSR
+42 
-57 LSYILQNKIAHP
+57 
-69 SEICTVTFTNKAAN
+69 
-83 EMRVRVEN
+83 
-91 IIGNSI
+91 
-97 AGWWLGT
+97 
-104 FHSLAARIL
+104 
-113 RSNAELVN
+113 
-121 LKNTFTIIDTDDQI
+121 
-135 RLIKQVLS
+135 
-143 LENVDEKRWPARSL
+143 
-157 LSIIQRWKDMGLNP
+157 
-171 EDVKDAFH
+171 
-179 SGTDFANNQAIK
+179 
-191 LYRLYQNRLITLNA
+191 
-205 ADFGDLLLHVITI
+205 
-218 FQKHSEIK
+218 
-226 KLYQNKFKYILV
+226 
-238 DEFQDTNASQYY
+238 
-250 WLKTLAE
+250 
-257 LHKNLCA
+257 
-264 VGDDDQSIYSW
+264 
-275 RGADVSNILN
+275 
-285 FEKDFKNTKTIRLEE
+285 
-300 NYRSTGNILAAASG
+300 
-314 LISKNI
+314 
-320 SRLGKTLWTE
+320 
-330 GEMGNKINI
+330 MGNKINV

-392 YQVIGG
+392 YQVVGG

-405 EIRDAVAYLRLIN
+405 EIRDAIAYLRLIN
-418 SSDDQLAYER
+418 SSDDQLAFER

-451 SKLNLDNAARKLAET
+451 SKINLESAARKLAET
-466 DELTSKAS
+466 DELSSKAS

-479 FSRKLDKWRIDLS
+479 FSKKLDKWRIDLTS
-492 NNKLGELVEIVLEE
+492 NKLGELVEIVLEE

-570 AKGLEFPLVFL
+570 AKGLEFPFVFL

-611 VGITRAKSEVWIFNA
+611 VGITRAKNEVWIFNA

-649 ENVNKLSSYL
+649 ENINKLSSYS
-659 NNHNFNSTIA
+659 NNYSFNSSIA
-669 SEWLRTNN
+669 SEWFNKNN
-677 KKVINYNEDNNYAND
+677 KIANNYNKENIYENK
-692 TNQFKLMERVF
+692 TNQFKLLERVF

>member
-1 MVDGQQ
+1 MAGGQQ
-7 FKKRLLMT
+7 FKKRLPMSI
-15 FKNTHLISELNEA
+15 KNQYQFTELNEA
-28 QQEAVKT
+28 QIEAVKT

-57 LSYILQNKIAHP
+57 LSYILQNNIAHP
-69 SEICTVTFTNKAAN
+69 SQICTVTFTNKAAN
-83 EMRVRVEN
+83 EMRIRVEKMS
-91 IIGNSI
+91 GNSV

-135 RLIKQVLS
+135 RLVKQVLS
-143 LENVDEKRWPARSL
+143 LENIDEKRWPARSM

-171 EDVKDAFH
+171 IDVKDAFH

-191 LYRLYQNRLITLNA
+191 LYKLYQNRLLTLNA

-218 FQKHSEIK
+218 FDKHPEIK

-257 LHKNLCA
+257 KHKNLCA

-275 RGADVSNILN
+275 RGADVTNILN

-314 LISKNI
+314 LIAKNQ

-330 GEMGNKINI
+330 GEMGDKINI
-339 RSVYD
+339 RTVYD
-344 GKQEAEYISDEI
+344 GKEEAESISDEI
-356 EAYQRNNNSINKVA
+356 ESYQRNKNSINNVA

-405 EIRDAVAYLRLIN
+405 EIRDAIAYLRLIN

-451 SKLNLDNAARKLAET
+451 SKLNLEMAARKLAET

-474 ASIRL
+474 SSIRL
-479 FSRKLDKWRIDLS
+479 FSKKIDKWRLDLS
-492 NNKLGELVEIVLEE
+492 KNKLGELVEIVLEE
-506 SGYIEMLKKDRSIEA
+506 SGYVEMLKKDRSIEA

-556 NQDIETAK
+556 NQNLETAK

-611 VGITRAKSEVWIFNA
+611 VGITRAKNNVWIFNA

-644 DELPE
+644 DELPDK
-649 ENVNKLSSYL
+649 NINRFSSYS
-659 NNHNFNSTIA
+659 NNFKSSIA
-669 SEWLRTNN
+669 SEWFIANN
-677 KKVINYNEDNNYAND
+677 KKEINLSKEYIDENNDNK
-692 TNQFKLMERVF
+692 FKLMERIF
-703 HQKFGYGKIIEIDG
+703 HQKFGYGKILEIDG
-717 DKATINFE
+717 DKVTIDFE
-725 KAGEKKLI
+725 KAGEKKLM

>member
-1 MVDGQQ
+1 MAGGQQ
-7 FKKRLLMT
+7 FKKRLPMSI
-15 FKNTHLISELNEA
+15 KNQYQFTELNEA
-28 QQEAVKT
+28 QIEAVKT

-57 LSYILQNKIAHP
+57 LSYILQNNIAHP
-69 SEICTVTFTNKAAN
+69 SQICTVTFTNKAAN
-83 EMRVRVEN
+83 EMRIRVEKM
-91 IIGNSI
+91 IGNSV

-135 RLIKQVLS
+135 RLVKQVLS
-143 LENVDEKRWPARSL
+143 LENIDEKRWPARSM
-157 LSIIQRWKDMGLNP
+157 LSIIQRWKDIGLNP
-171 EDVKDAFH
+171 IDVKDAFH

-191 LYRLYQNRLITLNA
+191 LYKLYQNRLLTLNA

-218 FQKHSEIK
+218 FDKHPEIK

-257 LHKNLCA
+257 KHKNLCA

-275 RGADVSNILN
+275 RGADVTNILN

-314 LISKNI
+314 LIAKNQ

-330 GEMGNKINI
+330 GEMGDKINI
-339 RSVYD
+339 RTVYD
-344 GKQEAEYISDEI
+344 GKEEAESISDEI
-356 EAYQRNNNSINKVA
+356 ESYQRNKNSINNVA

-405 EIRDAVAYLRLIN
+405 EIRDAIAYLRLIN

-451 SKLNLDNAARKLAET
+451 SKLNLEMAARKLAET

-474 ASIRL
+474 SSIRL
-479 FSRKLDKWRIDLS
+479 FSKKIDKWRLDLS
-492 NNKLGELVEIVLEE
+492 KNKLGKLVEIVLEE
-506 SGYIEMLKKDRSIEA
+506 SGYVEMLKKDRSIEA

-556 NQDIETAK
+556 NQNLETAK

-611 VGITRAKSEVWIFNA
+611 VGITRAKNNVWIFNA

-644 DELPE
+644 DELPDK
-649 ENVNKLSSYL
+649 NINRFSSYS
-659 NNHNFNSTIA
+659 NNFKSSIA
-669 SEWLRTNN
+669 SEWFIANN
-677 KKVINYNEDNNYAND
+677 KKEINLSKEYIDENNDNK
-692 TNQFKLMERVF
+692 FKLMERIF
-703 HQKFGYGKIIEIDG
+703 HQKFGYGKILEIDG
-717 DKATINFE
+717 DKVTIDFE
-725 KAGEKKLI
+725 KAGEKKLM

>member
-1 MVDGQQ
+1 MSIKNQYQ
-7 FKKRLLMT
+7 FT
-15 FKNTHLISELNEA
+15 ELNEA
-28 QQEAVKT
+28 QIEAVKT

-57 LSYILQNKIAHP
+57 LSYILQNNIAHP
-69 SEICTVTFTNKAAN
+69 SQICTVTFTNKAAN
-83 EMRVRVEN
+83 EMRIRVEKM
-91 IIGNSI
+91 IGNSV

-135 RLIKQVLS
+135 RLVKQVLS
-143 LENVDEKRWPARSL
+143 LENIDEKRWPARSM

-171 EDVKDAFH
+171 IDVKDAFH

-191 LYRLYQNRLITLNA
+191 LYKLYQNRLLTLNA

-218 FQKHSEIK
+218 FDKHPEIK

-250 WLKTLAE
+250 WLNTLAE
-257 LHKNLCA
+257 EHKNLCA

-275 RGADVSNILN
+275 RGADVTNILN
-285 FEKDFKNTKTIRLEE
+285 FEKDFKNTKTIRLEK

-314 LISKNI
+314 LIAKNQ

-330 GEMGNKINI
+330 GEMGDKINI
-339 RSVYD
+339 RTVYD
-344 GKQEAEYISDEI
+344 GKEEAESISDEI
-356 EAYQRNNNSINKVA
+356 ESYQRNKNSINNVA

-405 EIRDAVAYLRLIN
+405 EIRDAIAYLRLIN

-451 SKLNLDNAARKLAET
+451 SKLNLEMAARKLAET

-474 ASIRL
+474 SSIRL
-479 FSRKLDKWRIDLS
+479 FSKKIDKWRLDLS
-492 NNKLGELVEIVLEE
+492 KNKLGELVEIVLEE
-506 SGYIEMLKKDRSIEA
+506 SGYVEMLKKDRSIEA

-556 NQDIETAK
+556 NQNLETAK

-611 VGITRAKSEVWIFNA
+611 VGITRAKNNVWIFNA

-644 DELPE
+644 DELPDK
-649 ENVNKLSSYL
+649 NINRFSSYS
-659 NNHNFNSTIA
+659 NNFKSSIA
-669 SEWLRTNN
+669 SEWFIANN
-677 KKVINYNEDNNYAND
+677 KKEINLSKEYIDENNDNK
-692 TNQFKLMERVF
+692 FKLMERIF
-703 HQKFGYGKIIEIDG
+703 HQKFGYGKILEIDG
-717 DKATINFE
+717 DKVTIDFE
-725 KAGEKKLI
+725 KAGEKKLM